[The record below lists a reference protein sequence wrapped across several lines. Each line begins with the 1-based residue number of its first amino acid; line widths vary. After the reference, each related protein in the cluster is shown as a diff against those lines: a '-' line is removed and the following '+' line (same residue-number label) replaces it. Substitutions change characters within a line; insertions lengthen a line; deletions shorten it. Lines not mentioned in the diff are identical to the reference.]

1 LNLATENAIDEPKPK
16 RTLLPLL
23 ILLFLVSYGLMTLL
37 VVEQDRIIQTQR
49 TLIGQLFGDSVELSS
64 MKGKAVQKHNAAA
77 QAQAQANAHS
87 QAQTPSSQ
95 GTPRDNAKSDRNT
108 KKFRRPVPQKPPR
121 DTSETADERRT
132 LISI

>member
-1 LNLATENAIDEPKPK
+1 MTENAILSPKPK

-23 ILLFLVSYGLMTLL
+23 TVLFLVSYGLLTML
-37 VVEQDRIIQTQR
+37 VVEQNRIIQTQR

-64 MKGKAVQKHNAAA
+64 IKGKAGQKHNAEAKA
-77 QAQAQANAHS
+77 QAQAKARS
-87 QAQTPSSQ
+87 QAEAPSSQ
-95 GTPRDNAKSDRNT
+95 VKPHDNGKSDRNAG
-108 KKFRRPVPQKPPR
+108 KVRRPAPQKPPR